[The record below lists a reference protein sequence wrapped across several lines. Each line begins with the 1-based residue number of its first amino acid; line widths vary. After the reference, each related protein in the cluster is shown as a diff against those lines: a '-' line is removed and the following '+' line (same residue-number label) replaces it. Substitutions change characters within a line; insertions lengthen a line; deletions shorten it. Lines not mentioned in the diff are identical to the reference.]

1 MPMPPPPASSEGRDR
16 RVEHEVLQILRALHA
31 EGPQSEP
38 DLARLVGAP
47 FWDPGRFAHA
57 ISVAANDGRILR
69 DEWGRLRIP

>member
-1 MPMPPPPASSEGRDR
+1 MPMPPPRASSEGRDR
-16 RVEHEVLQILRALHA
+16 RVEHEILQVLRALHA

-47 FWDPGRFAHA
+47 YWDPGRFAHA

>member
-1 MPMPPPPASSEGRDR
+1 MPPPRASSEGRDR
-16 RVEHEVLQILRALHA
+16 RVEHEILQILRALHA

-47 FWDPGRFAHA
+47 YWDPGRFAHA
-57 ISVAANDGRILR
+57 VSVAANDGRILR